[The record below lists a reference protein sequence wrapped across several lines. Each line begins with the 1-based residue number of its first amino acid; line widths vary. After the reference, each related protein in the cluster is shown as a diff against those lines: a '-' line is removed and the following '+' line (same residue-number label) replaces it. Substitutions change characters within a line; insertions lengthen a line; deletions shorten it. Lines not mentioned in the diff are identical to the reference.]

1 MDPEVIRAEAAAE
14 GWWSRGRTEVIKS
27 LLPPPDGRRTVL
39 DVGSGWGAV
48 SSRLGAWG
56 DVTGVEPSGV
66 AREEAARRGVNV
78 LEGRAESLP
87 VDDVSVDVAIA
98 SDVIEHLPD
107 DGVAMAEIARVLR
120 PGGLALITVPAYPR
134 LMGAHD
140 RALGHH
146 RRYTRSTLLAAV
158 EGAGLVPQRLTHFNT
173 LLFPLALPVRLLGRN
188 AATRADSP
196 SAPGVLDEL
205 FYRVFR
211 SETRLLRRFDLPFGL
226 SLAALATRPERVGQ
240 T

>member
-14 GWWSRGRTEVIKS
+14 GWWSRGRTEIIKS
-27 LLPPPDGRRTVL
+27 LLPPADGARRVL

-48 SSRLGAWG
+48 SGCLGAWG
-56 DVTGVEPSGV
+56 EVIGVEPSPV
-66 AREEAARRGVNV
+66 ARAEAERRGVRA
-78 LEGRAESLP
+78 LDGRAEGLP
-87 VDDVSVDVAIA
+87 VEDSSVDIAIA

-107 DGVAMAEIARVLR
+107 DAAAVRELVRVLR
-120 PGGLALITVPAYPR
+120 PGGTALITVPAYPW

-146 RRYTRSTLLAAV
+146 RRYTEEMLLDAV
-158 EGAGLVPQRLTHFNT
+158 ADAGLVPNRVTHFNT
-173 LLFPLALPVRLLGRN
+173 LLFPIALPVRLLGRL
-188 AATRADSP
+188 RRSGADQP
-196 SAPGVLDEL
+196 RAPGPLDAI

-211 SETRLLRRFDLPFGL
+211 TERQLLSHFDLPFGL
-226 SLAALATRPERVGQ
+226 SLATLAAKPERVGE